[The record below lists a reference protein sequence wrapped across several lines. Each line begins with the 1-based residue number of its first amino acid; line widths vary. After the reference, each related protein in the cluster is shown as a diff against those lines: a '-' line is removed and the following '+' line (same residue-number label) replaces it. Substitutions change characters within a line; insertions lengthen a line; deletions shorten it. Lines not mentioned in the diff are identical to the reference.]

1 MKNILFI
8 LSITLFISSCSSR
21 FNVQK
26 RKYNKGFY
34 VGVSKKNKAQK
45 NNLFEKAKI
54 EQVTL
59 TDLKEENLDKLNK
72 LSSFSG
78 DDLETTHSNSNFSNS
93 KNNKNTYVHL
103 NQVSS
108 GLKKL
113 KNHQNAIQ
121 LNKQKKHVISD
132 VKIVSKVDK
141 KNTRGV
147 FLTIL
152 KYIAFFFAGL
162 FLIGFIF
169 TLIGAIALGEPILLL
184 GALLYLALALIC
196 GFGGNAIG

>member
-1 MKNILFI
+1 MKNIAFI
-8 LSITLFISSCSSR
+8 LFITLFISSCSSR

-34 VGVSKKNKAQK
+34 LGVSKKNKVRK
-45 NNLFEKAKI
+45 NGLFEKAKI
-54 EQVTL
+54 DQASL
-59 TDLKEENLDKLNK
+59 TDLNEENLDKLNK

-78 DDLETTHSNSNFSNS
+78 DDLETALSNS
-93 KNNKNTYVHL
+93 KFISSENNKNTRIRL
-103 NQVSS
+103 NHVTSEF
-108 GLKKL
+108 KKL
-113 KNHQNAIQ
+113 KNYQNATQ
-121 LNKQKKHVISD
+121 LNEQKKHIITDFKV
-132 VKIVSKVDK
+132 VSKVDNKNK
-141 KNTRGV
+141 KGV

-162 FLIGFIF
+162 FLIAFII
-169 TLIGAIALGEPILLL
+169 TLIAAIALGEPILIL